1 MTPSITKDLGP
12 IQAKFIFVTGGVLSS
27 LGKGIAAASL
37 GALLEAR
44 GLKVTL
50 MKMDP
55 YLNVDPGTMS
65 PFQHGEV
72 FVTDDGAETDLDL
85 GHYERFTSVP
95 TTRNHTITTG
105 KIYNTVIQKERRGD
119 YLGKTVQVIPH
130 ITDEIKSTMRKVAK
144 DVDVVIVEIGG
155 TVGDIESQPFLEA
168 IRQWKLEAGLD
179 ERMRAN
185 AINMHLTY
193 VPYIRAAGELK
204 SKPTQHSVK
213 ELRAL
218 GIQPDVLVCRAE
230 QDIPRELKDKIALF
244 CSVTQDAVFSAKD
257 ARTIYEVPLNL
268 HAEGLDAKVAALL
281 GLEEAAP
288 NLQPWTDLMHRI
300 RNPKGAVRIAVV
312 GKYVEFKESYK
323 SLTESLHHAGYG
335 LGLQVDLQWVEAEQL
350 ENAEPSDVLKDCQG
364 ILVPGGFGIR
374 GTRGMIEA
382 IRYAREAR
390 IPFFGICLGMQMASI
405 EFARNACGMEGADST
420 EFEDTPRH
428 KIIFK
433 LRELVDVEELGGT
446 MRLGAYA
453 CNLRE
458 GSFAAKAYGSLEIS
472 ERHRHRYEFNQSEF
486 RAPLEAKGLAFTGL
500 SPDGTF
506 VEIVEL
512 PDHPYF
518 LACQFHPEF
527 KSKPLAPHPLF
538 TAFVKASAGVEG

>member
-1 MTPSITKDLGP
+1 MTKYV
-12 IQAKFIFVTGGVLSS
+12 FVTGGVLSS

-95 TTRNHTITTG
+95 TTQNHTITTG
-105 KIYNTVIQKERRGD
+105 RIYNTVIQKERRGD

-130 ITDEIKSTMRKVAK
+130 ITDEIKGVMKKVAK
-144 DVDVVIVEIGG
+144 DMDVVIIEIGG

-168 IRQWKLEAGLD
+168 IRQFKLEAGLG
-179 ERMRAN
+179 N

-193 VPYIRAAGELK
+193 VPFIKTAGELK

-218 GIQPDVLVCRAE
+218 GIQPDVLLCRAE
-230 QDIPRELKDKIALF
+230 VDIPRDLKDKIALF
-244 CSVTQDAVFSAKD
+244 CSVTHDAVFSAKD
-257 ARTIYEVPLNL
+257 ASSIYEVPLLL
-268 HAEGLDAKVAALL
+268 HAEGLDTKVAQLL
-281 GLEEAAP
+281 GLEQKAP
-288 NLQPWTDLMHRI
+288 DLKPWTDLLDRI
-300 RNPKGAVRIAVV
+300 HNPKGSVRIAVV

-323 SLTESLHHAGYG
+323 SLIESLHHAGYG
-335 LGLQVDLQWVEAEQL
+335 LETHVDLKWVEAEDL
-350 ENAEPSDVLKDCQG
+350 EGHDPEPFLKDCHG
-364 ILVPGGFGIR
+364 ILVPGGFGVR
-374 GTRGMIEA
+374 GTRGMIES
-382 IRYAREAR
+382 IRYARER
-390 IPFFGICLGMQMASI
+390 KIPFFGICLGMQMASV
-405 EFARNACGMEGADST
+405 EYARNVVGLEGADST
-420 EFEDTPRH
+420 EFDDNPKHRV
-428 KIIFK
+428 IFK

-446 MRLGAYA
+446 MRLGAYPCKLA
-453 CNLRE
+453 I
-458 GSFAAKAYGSLEIS
+458 GSQAERAYGAVEIS
-472 ERHRHRYEFNQSEF
+472 ERHRHRYEFNHEY
-486 RAPLEAKGLAFTGL
+486 RKALEEKGLSFTGM
-500 SPDGTF
+500 SPDGVF
-506 VEIVEL
+506 VEIVEIQ
-512 PDHPYF
+512 DHPYF

-527 KSKPLAPHPLF
+527 KSRPLSPHPLF
-538 TAFVKASAGVEG
+538 TAFVKASAENGKN

>member
-1 MTPSITKDLGP
+1 MT
-12 IQAKFIFVTGGVLSS
+12 KFVFVTGGVLSS

-95 TTRNHTITTG
+95 TTKNHTITTG
-105 KIYNTVIQKERRGD
+105 RIYNTVIQKERRGD

-130 ITDEIKSTMRKVAK
+130 ITDEIKSTMKKVAK

-168 IRQWKLEAGLD
+168 IRQYRLEAGLGK
-179 ERMRAN
+179 
-185 AINMHLTY
+185 AINIHLTY
-193 VPYIRAAGELK
+193 VPYIKAAGELK

-218 GIQPDVLVCRAE
+218 GIHPDVLLCRAE
-230 QDIPRELKDKIALF
+230 CEIPKELKEKIALF
-244 CSVTQDAVFSAKD
+244 CSVTPDAVFSAKD
-257 ARTIYEVPLNL
+257 ATSIYEVPLNL
-268 HAEGLDAKVAALL
+268 HEEGLDAKVAELL
-281 GLEEAAP
+281 GLPTTLP
-288 NLQPWTDLMHRI
+288 NLAPWNDLIHRI
-300 RNPKGAVRIAVV
+300 RNPKGSVRIAVV

-323 SLTESLHHAGYG
+323 SLIESLHHAGYG
-335 LGLQVDLQWVEAEQL
+335 LETQVDLKWVEAEQL
-350 ENAEPSDVLKDCQG
+350 EGTDPAPFLSDCQG
-364 ILVPGGFGIR
+364 ILVPGGFGVR

-382 IRYAREAR
+382 IRFAREKQ
-390 IPFFGICLGMQMASI
+390 IPFFGICLGMQMASV
-405 EFARNACGMEGADST
+405 EFAQDVVGLDGADST
-420 EFEDTPRH
+420 EFDDNPKHR
-428 KIIFK
+428 IIFK
-433 LRELVDVEELGGT
+433 LRELIDVEELGGT
-446 MRLGAYA
+446 MRLGAYP
-453 CNLRE
+453 CVLKP
-458 GSFAAKAYGSLEIS
+458 GSFAAQAYGTTEIS
-472 ERHRHRYEFNQSEF
+472 ERHRHRYEFNHEF
-486 RAPLEAKGLAFTGL
+486 KKALEDKGLAFTGM
-500 SPDGTF
+500 SPDGVF
-506 VEIVEL
+506 VEIVEM

-527 KSKPLAPHPLF
+527 KSKPLQPHPLF
-538 TAFVKASAGVEG
+538 TAFVKASAGH

>member
-1 MTPSITKDLGP
+1 MT
-12 IQAKFIFVTGGVLSS
+12 KFIFVTGGVLSS

-95 TTRNHTITTG
+95 TTKNHTITTG
-105 KIYNTVIQKERRGD
+105 RIYNTVIQKERRGD

-130 ITDEIKSTMRKVAK
+130 ITDEIKATVKKVAK
-144 DVDVVIVEIGG
+144 GVDVVLVEIGG

-168 IRQWKLEAGLD
+168 IRQFKLEMGFG
-179 ERMRAN
+179 N

-193 VPYIRAAGELK
+193 VPYIKAAGELK

-218 GIQPDVLVCRAE
+218 GIQPDVLLCRAE
-230 QDIPRELKDKIALF
+230 QEIPRALKDKIALF
-244 CSVTQDAVFSAKD
+244 CSVTTDAVFSCKD
-257 ARTIYEVPLNL
+257 ADTIYQVPMNL
-268 HAEGLDAKVAALL
+268 HVEGLDAKVATLL
-281 GLEEAAP
+281 SLPEASP
-288 NLQPWTDLMHRI
+288 DLSHWTDLLHRI
-300 RNPKGAVRIAVV
+300 RNPKGSVRIAIV

-323 SLTESLHHAGYG
+323 SLTEALHHAGYG
-335 LGLQVDLQWVEAEQL
+335 LETQVDLKWVEGEEIEAGHADAKL
-350 ENAEPSDVLKDCQG
+350 SDCHG
-364 ILVPGGFGIR
+364 ILVPGGFGVR
-374 GTRGMIEA
+374 GTQGMIEA
-382 IRYAREAR
+382 VRYARENR
-390 IPFFGICLGMQMASI
+390 IPFFGICLGMQMASV
-405 EFARNACGMEGADST
+405 EFARHVAGLEGADST
-420 EFEDTPRH
+420 EFEENPKHR
-428 KIIFK
+428 IIFK

-446 MRLGAYA
+446 MRLGAYP
-453 CNLRE
+453 CVLK
-458 GSFAAKAYGSLEIS
+458 GDSAAAVAYESTEIS
-472 ERHRHRYEFNQSEF
+472 ERHRHRYEFNQAEY
-486 RAPLEAKGLAFTGL
+486 RKPLEEKGLAFTGM

-506 VEIVEL
+506 VEIVEI

-518 LACQFHPEF
+518 LGCQFHPEF
-527 KSKPLAPHPLF
+527 KSKPLNPHPLF
-538 TAFVKASAGVEG
+538 TSFVKASIAHKA

>member
-1 MTPSITKDLGP
+1 M
-12 IQAKFIFVTGGVLSS
+12 AKFVFVTGGVLSS

-105 KIYNTVIQKERRGD
+105 RIYNTVIQKERRGD

-130 ITDEIKSTMRKVAK
+130 ITDEIKGTMKKVAK
-144 DVDVVIVEIGG
+144 DVDVVLVEIGG

-168 IRQWKLEAGLD
+168 IRQFKLELGHG
-179 ERMRAN
+179 N

-193 VPYIRAAGELK
+193 VPYIKAAGELK

-218 GIQPDVLVCRAE
+218 GIQPEVLVCRAD
-230 QDIPRELKDKIALF
+230 QDIPRALKDKIALF
-244 CSVTQDAVFSAKD
+244 CSVTPDAVFSCRD
-257 ARTIYEVPLNL
+257 ASTIYEVPLNL
-268 HAEGLDAKVAALL
+268 NLEGLDAKVAELL
-281 GLEEAAP
+281 GLGDR
-288 NLQPWTDLMHRI
+288 QPDLSPWHDLLHRI
-300 RNPKGAVRIAVV
+300 QNPKGSVRIAIV

-323 SLTESLHHAGYG
+323 SLIEALHHAGYG
-335 LGLQVDLQWVEAEQL
+335 LETHVDLKWIEGEALEHGDAVEL
-350 ENAEPSDVLKDCQG
+350 LGDCAG
-364 ILVPGGFGIR
+364 VLVPGGFGVR
-374 GTRGMIEA
+374 GTAGMIKA
-382 IRYAREAR
+382 IRYARENR
-390 IPFFGICLGMQMASI
+390 VPFFGICLGMQMASV
-405 EFARNACGMEGADST
+405 EFGRNVAGLEGADST
-420 EFEDTPRH
+420 EFEDNPKHRV
-428 KIIFK
+428 IFK

-446 MRLGAYA
+446 MRLGAYPCQLTA
-453 CNLRE
+453 D
-458 GSFAAKAYGSLEIS
+458 SQAAKAYRSLTIS
-472 ERHRHRYEFNQSEF
+472 ERHRHRYEFNQAEF
-486 RAPLEAKGLAFTGL
+486 RAPMEAKGLAFTGL

-506 VEIVEL
+506 VEIIEL

-518 LACQFHPEF
+518 LGCQFHPEF
-527 KSKPLAPHPLF
+527 KSKPLQPHPLF
-538 TAFVKASAGVEG
+538 TAFVKAATEHRA

>member
-1 MTPSITKDLGP
+1 MTKYV
-12 IQAKFIFVTGGVLSS
+12 FVTGGVLSS

-95 TTRNHTITTG
+95 TTQNHTITTG

-130 ITDEIKSTMRKVAK
+130 ITDEIKSVMRKVAK
-144 DVDVVIVEIGG
+144 DMDVVIVEIGG

-168 IRQWKLEAGLD
+168 IRQFKLESGLG
-179 ERMRAN
+179 N

-193 VPYIRAAGELK
+193 VPFIKAAGELK

-218 GIQPDVLVCRAE
+218 GIQPDILLCRAE
-230 QDIPRELKDKIALF
+230 QDIPRDLKDKIALF
-244 CSVTQDAVFSAKD
+244 CSVTQDAVFSARD
-257 ARTIYEVPLNL
+257 AHSIYEVPLNL
-268 HAEGLDAKVAALL
+268 HQEGLDAKAAALL
-281 GLEEAAP
+281 GLGEKAP
-288 NLQPWTDLMHRI
+288 DLSAWENLLHRI
-300 RNPKGAVRIAVV
+300 RNPKGSVRIGIV

-323 SLTESLHHAGYG
+323 SLIEALHHAGYG
-335 LGLQVDLQWVEAEQL
+335 LETSVDLKWIEAEEL
-350 ENAEPSDVLKDCQG
+350 EHQDPAGFLQDCHG
-364 ILVPGGFGIR
+364 ILVPGGFGVR
-374 GTRGMIEA
+374 GTRGMIRS
-382 IRYAREAR
+382 IQYAREHR
-390 IPFFGICLGMQMASI
+390 IPFFGICLGMQMASV
-405 EFARNACGMEGADST
+405 EFARNVAGLEGADST
-420 EFEDTPRH
+420 EFDDAPRH
-428 KIIFK
+428 RVIFK

-446 MRLGAYA
+446 MRLGAYPCRLSA
-453 CNLRE
+453 
-458 GSFAAKAYGSLEIS
+458 GSQAAKAYASTEIS
-472 ERHRHRYEFNQSEF
+472 ERHRHRYEFNHEYKK
-486 RAPLEAKGLAFTGL
+486 ALESKGLTFTGM
-500 SPDGTF
+500 SPDGVF

-512 PDHPYF
+512 QDHPYF

-527 KSKPLAPHPLF
+527 KSRPLCPHPLF
-538 TAFVKASAGVEG
+538 TAFVKASAASRG